1 MHDTVELFLC
11 LACEHLNTGK
21 NEIGFMKYWDIL
33 SPKVGSPGLTQRVAM
48 RRLNQARVSFKH
60 HGIMPS
66 VIDFEGFRVTTTL
79 FLEENTPAIFG
90 RSFDSVSLV
99 DVVACE
105 PAREHLRA
113 AEREVDENPNQAAL
127 SCRKAFAEILREQ
140 RNRPRTSLGANWRHS
155 IGSLGYLNIRE
166 LKNHAGD
173 NSVLQNFIDIIV
185 GAVEALE
192 ERVELLSFG
201 INGQKLSD
209 FERITPAVWKSGNEY
224 RFDDR
229 WLRQTPGL
237 SKDQAKWCI
246 DFVIEVALA
255 LQRNDR
261 IQ

>member
-48 RRLNQARVSFKH
+48 RRLNQARVNFKH
-60 HGIMPS
+60 HGLMPS
-66 VIDFEGFRVTTTL
+66 EIDFEGFRVATTL
-79 FLEENTPAIFG
+79 FLEENTPTIFG

-99 DVVACE
+99 DLVACE
-105 PAREHLRA
+105 AAREHLRA
-113 AEREVDENPNQAAL
+113 AERQVEEDPKQSAL
-127 SCRKAFAEILREQ
+127 SCRKAFAEILTEQ
-140 RNRPRTSLGANWRHS
+140 RNRPRTLLGPNWRHS

-166 LKNHAGD
+166 LKYHAGD

-185 GAVEALE
+185 RAVEALE

-201 INGQKLSD
+201 INGQKFSD

-229 WLRQTPGL
+229 WLRQTPAVT
-237 SKDQAKWCI
+237 KERAKWCI
-246 DFVIEVALA
+246 DFVIEVALT
-255 LQRNDR
+255 LQASDR
-261 IQ
+261 AV